1 MTYYYGITTQIS
13 ETFQKQVLYKDVWYL
28 KPNDFR
34 YANNV
39 LFEKIKVYIEGVVA
53 HLQSFEDRE
62 FCSLCFSK
70 IELCIEIKRFLK
82 RFLKYNPDAFRC
94 SKLLWI
100 LLGLTQG

>member
-1 MTYYYGITTQIS
+1 MTYNHAITTQIS
-13 ETFQKQVLYKDVWYL
+13 ETLPKQVLYKDVWYL

-62 FCSLCFSK
+62 FSLFLQNWTLYRNQEVSK
-70 IELCIEIKRFLK
+70 KI
-82 RFLKYNPDAFRC
+82 
-94 SKLLWI
+94 S
-100 LLGLTQG
+100 